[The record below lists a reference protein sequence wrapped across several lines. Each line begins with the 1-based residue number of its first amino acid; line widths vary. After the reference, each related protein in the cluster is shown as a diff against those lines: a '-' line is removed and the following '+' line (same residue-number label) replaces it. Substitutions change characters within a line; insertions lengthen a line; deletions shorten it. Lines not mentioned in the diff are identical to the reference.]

1 MLSGK
6 RRVSSDQVISV
17 VHIAACDDCSHVAP
31 NALISAQTCPGPGC
45 DYADVAF
52 GQPGRILARRSFR
65 FAIALGTTW
74 WLVVVVARSLRLV
87 SVDLTTLLM
96 MLGVAVTVPLA
107 LHVALEPASRP
118 LLLLAWIQPAGAA
131 MVGLALVLPAGG
143 IPAAL
148 TIPWGVTAAICFW
161 AGFHR
166 LRRRGIAIPA
176 EVCIDAGLL
185 YLSVGWLWLFM
196 NRTGIALPYSPDL
209 LLRTAIHFHFAGF
222 AGAIMCGASGR
233 FLADRQRGAL
243 RAFRWTA
250 FAFVVGPALVGL
262 GIAFSKVL
270 EVAATLVLA
279 AGLVTLAVIVLG
291 AIAPVTKGLVRAL
304 LLTSSLS
311 SIAAMGLAVLYVI
324 GEATHRPVI
333 GIGTMV
339 ATHGV
344 LNGAGFATAGLAAWV
359 ALAPPSSPA
368 GAALPFSKLRGGWHV
383 GPQFFVASNS
393 LDSQSPAP
401 HGIVDNLR
409 SYDRPGFR
417 VDAVHPAVRAFYER
431 TAFHGLEVT
440 AEWRPALRPLA
451 RLYRLLS
458 ARVEQVN
465 LPGPGQETEPVDSI
479 IVPLSERRD
488 GRAGVRG
495 WIRTYRQTGRA
506 IYVAAYAN
514 SRIGSA
520 TFMNIAFPL
529 PGGSLTSVLSV
540 DYHRERAGGVMLT
553 TRPDPGRGPQGVYYA
568 NSLMPI
574 RLPVNETIAV
584 YAVDNLAGDGVHVE
598 ARHDVWVLGLAVL
611 TLRYFIVP
619 SEAAR

>member
-1 MLSGK
+1 
-6 RRVSSDQVISV
+6 VS
-17 VHIAACDDCSHVAP
+17 
-31 NALISAQTCPGPGC
+31 
-45 DYADVAF
+45 F
-52 GQPGRILARRSFR
+52 GQPGGILARRSFL

-74 WLVVVVARSLRLV
+74 WLVVLVALSLRLV
-87 SVDLTTLLM
+87 SVDLTTVLM
-96 MLGVAVTVPLA
+96 MLGVAVIVPLA
-107 LHVALEPASRP
+107 LHVALEPGSRP
-118 LLLLAWIQPAGAA
+118 LRLLAWIQPAGAA
-131 MVGLALVLPAGG
+131 MVGLALVLPAGS

-161 AGFHR
+161 AGLHR
-166 LRRRGIAIPA
+166 LRRRGIAVPA
-176 EVCIDAGLL
+176 EVCVDAGLL
-185 YLSVGWLWLFM
+185 YLSVGWLSLFM

-233 FLADRQRGAL
+233 FLADRQHGAL

-270 EVAATLVLA
+270 EVAATLVLV
-279 AGLVTLAVIVLG
+279 AGLVTLAVIVLWT
-291 AIAPVTKGLVRAL
+291 IAPATRGLVQAL
-304 LLTSSLS
+304 LITSSLS

-324 GEATHRPVI
+324 GEAAHHPVI

-383 GPQFFVASNS
+383 GPQFFVASHS
-393 LDSQSPAP
+393 LDSRSPAP
-401 HGIVDNLR
+401 HGIVDDLR
-409 SYDRPGFR
+409 SYDRSGFQA
-417 VDAVHPAVRAFYER
+417 DNVHPAVRAFYER
-431 TAFHGLEVT
+431 TAFHGLKVT
-440 AEWRPALRPLA
+440 AEWRPSLRPLA
-451 RLYRLLS
+451 RFYRLLS
-458 ARVEQVN
+458 ETVEQVN
-465 LPGPGQETEPVDSI
+465 LPGPGQETEPVDSM

-495 WIRTYRQTGRA
+495 WIRTYRRTGRA

-529 PGGSLTSVLSV
+529 PGGSLTSMLSV
-540 DYHRERAGGVMLT
+540 DHHRERAGGVILT
-553 TRPDPGRGPQGVYYA
+553 TRPDYGRGPQGVYHA
-568 NSLMPI
+568 NSLLPI
-574 RLPVNETIAV
+574 RLPVNETIQV
-584 YAVDNLAGDGVHVE
+584 YPVDNLAGDGVHVE
-598 ARHDVWVLGLAVL
+598 ARHNVWVLGLAVL
-611 TLRYFIVP
+611 TLRYVIAP
-619 SEAAR
+619 SETARLGA

>member
-1 MLSGK
+1 MT
-6 RRVSSDQVISV
+6 V
-17 VHIAACDDCSHVAP
+17 AATLRQTQ
-31 NALISAQTCPGPGC
+31 LIGAQTCPGPEC
-45 DYADVAF
+45 EYADVAF
-52 GQPGRILARRSFR
+52 GQPGGILARRSFR
-65 FAIALGTTW
+65 FAIAMGTTW
-74 WLVVVVARSLRLV
+74 WLVLVGARSLRLV

-118 LLLLAWIQPAGAA
+118 LRLLAWIQPAGAA
-131 MVGLALVLPAGG
+131 MVGLALILPAGV
-143 IPAAL
+143 IPVAL

-185 YLSVGWLWLFM
+185 YLSIGWLWLFI

-233 FLADRQRGAL
+233 FLADRQCGAL

-262 GIAFSKVL
+262 GIAFSKVI

-279 AGLVTLAVIVLG
+279 AGLVTLAVIVLW
-291 AIAPVTKGLVRAL
+291 AIAPLTQGLVRAL
-304 LLTSSLS
+304 LLTSCFS

-324 GEATHRPVI
+324 GEAAHHPVI
-333 GIGTMV
+333 GIETMV

-344 LNGAGFATAGLAAWV
+344 LNGAGFTTAGLAAWV

-368 GAALPFSKLRGGWHV
+368 GAALPFSKLRGGWHI
-383 GPQFFVASNS
+383 GPQFFVASDS
-393 LDSQSPAP
+393 LDSRSPAP
-401 HGIVDNLR
+401 QGIVDDLR
-409 SYDRPGFR
+409 SYDRPGFQA
-417 VDAVHPAVRAFYER
+417 DNVHPAVRAFYER

-440 AEWRPALRPLA
+440 AEWRRALRPLA

-458 ARVEQVN
+458 AKVEQVN
-465 LPGPGQETEPVDSI
+465 LPAPGQDTQPVDSM

-495 WIRTYRQTGRA
+495 WIRTYRRTGRA

-540 DYHRERAGGVMLT
+540 EYHRGRVGGVILT
-553 TRPDPGRGPQGVYYA
+553 TRPDSGRGPQGVYFA
-568 NSLMPI
+568 NSLVPI

-584 YAVDNLAGDGVHVE
+584 YAVDNLAGNGIHVE
-598 ARHDVWVLGLAVL
+598 ARHDVWMLGLAVL
-611 TLRYFIVP
+611 TLRYVIVE